1 MMKYVISLSL
11 LASLFLFSSTEG
23 LIINADDAASISD
36 QTVVG
41 VLQSHS
47 DLSDF
52 NKLVIASGISQEL
65 EGMGPFTVFAPSNR
79 AFQNLPKTQVEE
91 FLKKENLYRL
101 QEFVKNHVVSGNLT
115 TDKINQGTLK
125 ALSGKSIDVNVRG
138 SQIKV
143 GGAEI
148 TQPDNTASN
157 GVVQIVDKVILKSN
171 NN

>member
-1 MMKYVISLSL
+1 MIQHLMSLSFL
-11 LASLFLFSSTEG
+11 TSLFLFSSVEG
-23 LIINADDAASISD
+23 LIINADDAASIPD

-65 EGMGPFTVFAPSNR
+65 EGSGPFTIFAPSNR
-79 AFQNLPKTQVEE
+79 AFQNLPKTQIED

-115 TDKINQGTLK
+115 TDKINQGALTT
-125 ALSGKSIDVNVRG
+125 LSGKTINIDVRG

-148 TQPDNTASN
+148 TQPDNPASN
-157 GVVQIVDKVILKSN
+157 GVVQIVDKVISKSN